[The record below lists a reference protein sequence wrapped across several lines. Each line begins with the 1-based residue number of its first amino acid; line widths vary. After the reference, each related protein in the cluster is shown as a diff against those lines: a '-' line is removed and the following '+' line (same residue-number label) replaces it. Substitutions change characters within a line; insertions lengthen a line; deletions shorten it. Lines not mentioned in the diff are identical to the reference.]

1 MRACAL
7 VIGVMQVDR
16 MLTRRFAD
24 KSTRGLSV
32 RGLGDSRIMQL
43 AEWRFFNHIHYLVQT
58 LRYVYVNIAAKW
70 L

>member
-43 AEWRFFNHIHYLVQT
+43 AEWRFF
-58 LRYVYVNIAAKW
+58 
-70 L
+70 